1 MTTGW
6 PDDAGTSGIGD
17 RPGVPLPKR
26 TAGRGNLRF
35 EAPAAPENV
44 SARRARTPA
53 RARTLHG
60 GRAVTDQQRSV
71 QQYWARQAN
80 VKSCWMCGIRLRA
93 DQMVPD
99 GGSAC
104 HDLRWYC
111 RDTRACTERWASRS
125 ARPAAIGEGMAENP
139 EAPGEQ
145 ATGADAARP
154 GPVYD
159 WPLTRHP

>member
-6 PDDAGTSGIGD
+6 PYDAGTSEIGD
-17 RPGVPLPKR
+17 RPDERLPKR
-26 TAGRGNLRF
+26 AAGPEHPPLQ
-35 EAPAAPENV
+35 APAAPENV

-80 VKSCWMCGIRLRA
+80 VKSCWMCGIRLPT
-93 DQMVPD
+93 DQMVAD

-104 HDLRWYC
+104 LDLRWYC
-111 RDTRACTERWASRS
+111 RDTRACTERWTSRP
-125 ARPAAIGEGMAENP
+125 ARPTTTGKGTAGTP
-139 EAPGEQ
+139 QPPGGQ
-145 ATGADAARP
+145 ATGADTARP
-154 GPVYD
+154 VGV
-159 WPLTRHP
+159 